1 MNDIETMPRIDISP
15 AQWEIIRDILQKYV
29 PEFAVWAFGS
39 RATWNAKKFSDLD
52 LAVITDKPLSLSV
65 SADLAEAF
73 SESDLPFKVDVVD
86 WATTSEVFRGIIERN
101 KIVVQAKNSAGIR

>member
-15 AQWEIIRDILQKYV
+15 AQWAIIRDILQKYV
-29 PEFAVWAFGS
+29 PQFAVWAFGS
-39 RATWNAKKFSDLD
+39 RATGNAKKYSDLD

-73 SESDLPFKVDVVD
+73 SDSDLPWKVDVVD
-86 WATTSEVFRGIIERN
+86 WAATSDAFRRIIERD
-101 KIVVQAKNSAGIR
+101 KIVVKAV